1 MKIKFQILQ
10 NVVIYMIKYV
20 QQKKKLNLLII
31 EIYQSLIRDKDIK
44 IEIRS

>member
-1 MKIKFQILQ
+1 MKIKFKILQ

-31 EIYQSLIRDKDIK
+31 ENHYLINSLQYTQV
-44 IEIRS
+44 

>member
-31 EIYQSLIRDKDIK
+31 ENPYLINSLQSTRV
-44 IEIRS
+44 